1 MLLGRSER
9 TIIYGDSGR
18 WRRFCVLTD
27 CGGGALIKQLNL
39 SVKFYYIIFNKFCH
53 VAFIWIVNI
62 IKVIVPILL
71 AS

>member
-1 MLLGRSER
+1 VLLDQSEGSM
-9 TIIYGDSGR
+9 IYGDSSR

-27 CGGGALIKQLNL
+27 CGGSALIKQLNL
-39 SVKFYYIIFNKFCH
+39 SIKFYYIIFNIFCH
-53 VAFIWIVNI
+53 VAFVWIVII